1 MSKKAVVEESAEI
14 KDVYLDFESAI
25 LIFEK
30 RGIEKGLEKIAGE
43 IGYTMQ
49 GMRKLRKK
57 APKAVAILH
66 HFLKENCL
74 KFEDLVKECDSKK

>member
-1 MSKKAVVEESAEI
+1 MSTKKVVKEPVEI

-30 RGIEKGLEKIAGE
+30 RGVEKGLEKIASE

-57 APKAVAILH
+57 APKAVSILH